1 MDKIGGREGEKGE
14 APEVE
19 RDQKEKEVP
28 QPESAREKASE
39 EGAGEKPTTEAK
51 KRKGIVAKL
60 TEEKEE
66 LYDRLLRMQADFENY
81 KKRVDK
87 ERQELYHHALSEV
100 IQEILPTLDDLERAL
115 QKNDSK
121 DFKSY
126 RRGIELIYHNLRET
140 LQKFGL
146 QPIKA
151 EGEIFDPHYHEALFL
166 EETDQ
171 YPEHQ
176 ILEEY
181 KKGYMLKERL
191 LRPAVVKVAV
201 RQKESPAEE
210 PEEGADE
217 PPEGVQ

>member
-1 MDKIGGREGEKGE
+1 MDKIDGREGEKGE
-14 APEVE
+14 APKVAGE
-19 RDQKEKEVP
+19 QKEKEVP
-28 QPESAREKASE
+28 QPESAPEKASE
-39 EGAGEKPTTEAK
+39 EGAGEKPTTETK
-51 KRKGIVAKL
+51 KRRGIVAKL

-87 ERQELYHHALSEV
+87 EKQEFYHHALSEV
-100 IQEILPTLDDLERAL
+100 IRGILPTLDDLERAI
-115 QKNDSK
+115 QKNEFR
-121 DFKSY
+121 DFESY
-126 RRGIELIYHNLRET
+126 QQGIELVYHNLREA
-140 LQKFGL
+140 LQKVGL

-151 EGEIFDPHYHEALFL
+151 KGEIFDPHYHEALFL

-217 PPEGVQ
+217 PPEDVQ